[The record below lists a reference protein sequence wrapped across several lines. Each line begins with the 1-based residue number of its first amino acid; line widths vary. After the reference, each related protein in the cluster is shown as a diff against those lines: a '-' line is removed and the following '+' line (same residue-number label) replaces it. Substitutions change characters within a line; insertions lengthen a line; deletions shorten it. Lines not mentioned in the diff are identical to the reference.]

1 MFASEDAMI
10 HLDHVTKLYGTV
22 IGVNDLT
29 VSVRHGAHGL
39 VGPNG
44 SGKTTLLRMLTGQL
58 YPTLGRVRVLG
69 KDPWNNAELLRAVGF
84 CPEHDALYNNV
95 SGLEWVRFL
104 LELHGFSRHEARLRA
119 EQTLEQVGLAEA
131 RHRRLSEYSRGMR
144 QRAKLAQA
152 MAHDPELLILDEPFG
167 GLDPVARHA
176 MIELLKQRV
185 RAGKGLLMA
194 SHLLHEVE
202 AVTDSFLLICGGR
215 LLASGTAEEVHSL
228 LEDLPKEIHICTD
241 DPRLLG
247 QHLMEAQLVESV
259 RLLGTDRLLVST
271 RSPAELFQ
279 RLPHLVATT
288 KTRIVELRSTDS
300 SLQSLFDVLL
310 KIHHGITVTESRE

>member
-1 MFASEDAMI
+1 MI

-29 VSVRHGAHGL
+29 VSLPRGAYGL

-58 YPTLGRVRVLG
+58 RPTLGTVRVLG
-69 KDPWNNAELLRAVGF
+69 KKPWNNAQLLREIGF
-84 CPEHDALYNNV
+84 CPEYDAMYSNV
-95 SGLEWVRFL
+95 SALQWVRFL
-104 LELHGFSRHEARLRA
+104 LEMHGFSRRQALLRA
-119 EQTLEQVGLAEA
+119 EETLHRVGLAEA

-152 MAHDPELLILDEPFG
+152 LAHDPQLLILDEPFG
-167 GLDPVARHA
+167 GLDPVARHQ

-185 RAGKGLLMA
+185 RSGKGLLMA

-215 LLASGTAEEVHSL
+215 LLASGTAEEVYSL
-228 LEDLPKEIHICTD
+228 LEELPKEICIRTD
-241 DPRLLG
+241 RPR
-247 QHLMEAQLVESV
+247 QVAQCLMEDQLVESV
-259 RLLGTDRLLVST
+259 RLLGDEQLLVSS
-271 RSPAELFQ
+271 RNPADVYR
-279 RLPHLVATT
+279 RLPELVE
-288 KTRIVELRSTDS
+288 KTNVQIYELRSSDS

-310 KIHHGITVTESRE
+310 RIHHGMTVTESRE